1 MRIVFISIY
10 ANEAQPSLS
19 GRPITLIISNINS
32 SLYVK
37 HQRTHHTKFIININ
51 LGYRKLLKGSLS
63 RQKVSIISS

>member
-10 ANEAQPSLS
+10 ANGAQPSLS

-37 HQRTHHTKFIININ
+37 QQRTHHTIFVLNIN
-51 LGYRKLLKGSLS
+51 LSSRKFVK
-63 RQKVSIISS
+63 K